1 MIQSL
6 ILLPV
11 FIALLP
17 AFIGVWVA
25 AALLNRRGKK
35 KWVLGLGIIGCLL
48 GLALLA
54 LSLLALLPVLP
65 AVEPEM
71 FPTPNF
77 DLIPTI

>member
-17 AFIGVWVA
+17 AFIGVWIA

-35 KWVLGLGIIGCLL
+35 KWVLGLGIVGGIL
-48 GLALLA
+48 GLVILFLG
-54 LSLLALLPVLP
+54 LLALLPVLP